1 MTFRRP
7 NVFSSVSS
15 QGTESPIPFHVMFK
29 EALAAVVEGTEG
41 GMASTL
47 MDFQG
52 VAVESYVKGEFFDI
66 DTVGAEF
73 SVVVKSIQRAAES
86 LEAGG
91 ASEVAVLADKM
102 ITVIR
107 VVNQDYF
114 LAVTLKPDGNVGK
127 ARYLLRTTA
136 PKLLPELG

>member
-1 MTFRRP
+1 
-7 NVFSSVSS
+7 
-15 QGTESPIPFHVMFK
+15 MFK
-29 EALAAVVEGTEG
+29 DALRSVVENTEG
-41 GMASTL
+41 GLAGLL

-52 VAVESYVKGEFFDI
+52 VSVESYTRGDAPLDI

-73 SVVVKSIQRAAES
+73 SVVVKQIQRAAES

-91 ASEVAVLADKM
+91 AHEVAVLAEKM
-102 ITVIR
+102 VTVIR

-114 LAVTLKPDGNVGK
+114 LAVALQPGGNIGK

-136 PKLLPELG
+136 PQVLHELE

>member
-1 MTFRRP
+1 MHEAAVCSQRRQRP
-7 NVFSSVSS
+7 L
-15 QGTESPIPFHVMFK
+15 PFGPMFK
-29 EALAAVVEGTEG
+29 DALKAMVDNTEG
-41 GMASTL
+41 GLAGLL

-52 VAVESYVKGEFFDI
+52 VSVESYTKSDSSIDI

-73 SVVVKSIQRAAES
+73 SVVVKQIQRAAES

-91 ASEVAVLADKM
+91 AHEVAVLADKM
-102 ITVIR
+102 VTVIR

-114 LAVTLKPDGNVGK
+114 LAVALQPGGNIGK

-136 PKLLPELG
+136 PTLLSELT

>member
-1 MTFRRP
+1 
-7 NVFSSVSS
+7 
-15 QGTESPIPFHVMFK
+15 MFK
-29 EALAAVVEGTEG
+29 DALRSVVENTEG
-41 GMASTL
+41 GLAGLL

-52 VAVESYVKGEFFDI
+52 VSVESYTKGDSTLDI

-73 SVVVKSIQRAAES
+73 SVVVKQIQRAAES

-91 ASEVAVLADKM
+91 ASEVAVLAEKM

-114 LAVTLKPDGNVGK
+114 LAVALQPGGNIGK
-127 ARYLLRTTA
+127 ARYLLRTAA
-136 PKLLPELG
+136 PAVLKELG

>member
-1 MTFRRP
+1 
-7 NVFSSVSS
+7 
-15 QGTESPIPFHVMFK
+15 MFK
-29 EALAAVVEGTEG
+29 DALRSMVENTEG
-41 GMASTL
+41 GLASLL

-52 VAVESYVKGEFFDI
+52 VSVESYTKDDAPLDI

-73 SVVVKSIQRAAES
+73 SVVLKQIQRAAES

-91 ASEVAVLADKM
+91 AHEVAVLAEKM

-107 VVNQDYF
+107 VINHDYF
-114 LAVTLKPDGNVGK
+114 LAVALLPGGNIGK

-136 PKLLPELG
+136 PTMLKELS